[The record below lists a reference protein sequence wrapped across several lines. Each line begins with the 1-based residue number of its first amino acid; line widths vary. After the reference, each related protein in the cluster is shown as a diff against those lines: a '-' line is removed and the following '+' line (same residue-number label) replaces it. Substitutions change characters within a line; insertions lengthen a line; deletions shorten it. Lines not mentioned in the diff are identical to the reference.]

1 MASITLK
8 GNPIE
13 TSGNLPATGTAAP
26 AFTLTGTDLSDRSLH
41 DFKGQKVLLNIFP
54 SLDTSVCA
62 TSVRRFNQE
71 AAGVPG
77 AAVLCISRDL
87 PFAHQRFCST
97 EGIDKVVNLSEMKD
111 NQFGQ
116 DYGVRIQTGPL
127 AGVLARAV
135 VVLDEEGKVVY
146 QELVPEITQEP
157 DYDAALHALNA

>member
-1 MASITLK
+1 
-8 GNPIE
+8 
-13 TSGNLPATGTAAP
+13 
-26 AFTLTGTDLSDRSLH
+26 
-41 DFKGQKVLLNIFP
+41 
-54 SLDTSVCA
+54 
-62 TSVRRFNQE
+62 VRRFNQE

-157 DYDAALHALNA
+157 DYDAALHALKA